1 MQNIVLKKKGLPI
14 DIAASSEIES
24 PWHILTIVDIS
35 GLRQKYGR
43 QTDMLGSV
51 HKVNDVVRVLE
62 VEATT
67 PPARLVSVKY
77 FPGILRKKV
86 GNLDWCCL

>member
-1 MQNIVLKKKGLPI
+1 
-14 DIAASSEIES
+14 
-24 PWHILTIVDIS
+24 
-35 GLRQKYGR
+35 
-43 QTDMLGSV
+43 MLGGI
-51 HKVNDVVRVLE
+51 HKVNDVVGVLE

-86 GNLDWCCL
+86 GSLDWCCL